1 MKKHIWIAA
10 VSAGVLMLS
19 ACADPAPSKKS
30 SSGENDSSV
39 ATSGVR
45 TSEQDSPDQSGASEA
60 DASGVDEM
68 GRDADEYARFKAEQ
82 ESNSSSGG
90 SAEKNTAPPIA
101 VRVEIDIDDDGDT
114 HQVAILKSLVD
125 GIEIRDVSIN
135 RGNCQ
140 SVFFGNNAYSL
151 EFGQTVR
158 GRVIDKRNG
167 QPCSIS
173 EVSVRTDQGF
183 FTFPFE

>member
-10 VSAGVLMLS
+10 VCAGALMLS
-19 ACADPAPSKKS
+19 ACADPAPSQKS
-30 SSGENDSSV
+30 SSDDNDGSV
-39 ATSGVR
+39 N
-45 TSEQDSPDQSGASEA
+45 TSELKTSQQDMSDQSEASEA
-60 DASGVDEM
+60 DGVDEM
-68 GRDADEYARFKAEQ
+68 AREADEFARFKGEQ
-82 ESNSSSGG
+82 QERENSNNASQSQKSV
-90 SAEKNTAPPIA
+90 PIA

-125 GIEIRDVSIN
+125 GIEIREVSIN